1 MRYTNPHVLYFTLL
15 QFNRFTLNHNERRAR
30 NLGWPKRVDQS
41 QIRMPCFTFHSF
53 KSFQCIA
60 AVSSMVMS
68 DVYKTQDNLD
78 SSLRSLFWSVAVTRL
93 LLSID
98 LVYRT
103 DAAQIQSDS

>member
-1 MRYTNPHVLYFTLL
+1 
-15 QFNRFTLNHNERRAR
+15 
-30 NLGWPKRVDQS
+30 
-41 QIRMPCFTFHSF
+41 
-53 KSFQCIA
+53 
-60 AVSSMVMS
+60 MVMS